1 MAMTFQL
8 KDFDGPLDLL
18 LHLVTKAQIDIRDIF
33 VSEITDQYIAAV
45 RSAPDLDMDDA
56 SEFLVMAATLL
67 EIKSR
72 AMLPRPPAPE
82 EGEED
87 PEAEL
92 IRRLEEYRRF
102 KETAVAMQGF
112 ENAAKAL
119 FTKLPDEFP
128 LPPPEV
134 ELVGLT
140 MEGLTEALRRI
151 LARKPSAEELQ
162 EKNHYAARDIRRD
175 EHSVREC
182 MVTLLHGLKK
192 QGQLRFEEAFSAAPT
207 KEEVVT
213 LFLALLELMR
223 LGQAVVEQ
231 EGTYGEIVLRPGS
244 GRRVDA
250 KETSDDTD
258 EP

>member
-1 MAMTFQL
+1 MKKIWKILLAAGCALSMVMTVPGMSVL
-8 KDFDGPLDLL
+8 
-18 LHLVTKAQIDIRDIF
+18 
-33 VSEITDQYIAAV
+33 
-45 RSAPDLDMDDA
+45 
-56 SEFLVMAATLL
+56 
-67 EIKSR
+67 
-72 AMLPRPPAPE
+72 
-82 EGEED
+82 
-87 PEAEL
+87 
-92 IRRLEEYRRF
+92 
-102 KETAVAMQGF
+102 
-112 ENAAKAL
+112 
-119 FTKLPDEFP
+119 
-128 LPPPEV
+128 
-134 ELVGLT
+134 
-140 MEGLTEALRRI
+140 
-151 LARKPSAEELQ
+151 AEELQ

-182 MVTLLHGLKK
+182 MVTLLHGLKR